1 MAINLA
7 TKYEKEIAR
16 VFTLKSKVAG
26 TVSDKYNF
34 TGAKS
39 INVYTPVTQPL
50 NDYKRTGSNRYGD
63 PQELQDTVQEM
74 VITQDKSFSV
84 TIDKGNNAEQM
95 NVKDAA
101 EMLSLEIE
109 EQAAPEM
116 DKYALGRFIEYAGA
130 VSAATAEPTKTTIC
144 EMISDGMVHMGNKK
158 VPDDNRYIFIG
169 WKWFGKLR
177 LSEEFVKN
185 DELGKRILVNG
196 ELGTFM
202 GAHVIAV
209 PDEYLKKGNSQC
221 YFIIYH
227 KNSVLQ
233 PKKIQDYFVKENP
246 AGINGALLE
255 GRFLYDAF
263 VLAARCD
270 GVYACVAASTKQ
282 ATPSFAFSSGVLT
295 VTSAGATGIR
305 VTLDGSDPRFSK
317 DAINIATGGTVTLP
331 SGKTKAKAVA
341 FDDALFTSDVA
352 EDTER
357 TVG

>member
-1 MAINLA
+1 MAVNLA

-34 TGAKS
+34 TGVKS

-50 NDYKRTGSNRYGD
+50 NDYKRTGANRYGD

-74 VITQDKSFSV
+74 AITKDKAFSI

-95 NVKDAA
+95 GAKDAA

-109 EQAAPEM
+109 EQVSPEM
-116 DKYALGRFIEYAGA
+116 DKYALGKFINFAGEIFT
-130 VSAATAEPTKTTIC
+130 ATAEPTKSTIC
-144 EMISDGMVHMGNKK
+144 EMVSDGMVALGNKK
-158 VPDDNRYIFIG
+158 VPEDNRYIFIG

-177 LSEEFVKN
+177 LSDEFIKN
-185 DELGKRILVNG
+185 DELGKKALVNG

-202 GAHVIAV
+202 GGHVIPV
-209 PDEYLKKGNSQC
+209 PDDYLKKGSSQC
-221 YFIIYH
+221 YFLIYH

-263 VLAARCD
+263 VLGARSD

-282 ATPSFAFSSGVLT
+282 ATPTFAYSGGVLT
-295 VTSAGATGIR
+295 ITSAGATEVR

-317 DAINIATGGTVTLP
+317 DAIKTTSGGTVTLP

-341 FDDALFTSDVA
+341 FDDALFTSEVA
-352 EDTER
+352 TDSER
-357 TVG
+357 TVS